1 MNRQT
6 RDFAKKYSKTKMTL
20 LMFAIFTAFAVPSLS
35 DVAFANHLSEK
46 MKW

>member
-1 MNRQT
+1 
-6 RDFAKKYSKTKMTL
+6 MTL